1 MPHYLSEVVL
11 KEMRQKN
18 NSLRDYLDIFNHRSI
33 SMYYQAWHKY
43 QLPVNYERNRQRG
56 SRQTDLFSQALTALA
71 GLGLNE
77 LNYRLPI
84 PDTAMAGMAGL
95 QSRNICTADS
105 LRRMIS
111 HYFELDT
118 QIEQFQGQWQ
128 ELPEDILCRLPG
140 PESPSGINNRL
151 GGNAILGTSCF
162 HAQSKFTVVIAPLPY
177 DKFMSIAP
185 GTQKL
190 EALKSF
196 IHFTA
201 GIELDFD
208 ISVTLAQDVVPPV
221 QLVDD
226 EHYQPLLGWNTHMS
240 LNNDDNELVEIILCQ
255 DIGSPDDGLPLAS

>member
-1 MPHYLSEVVL
+1 
-11 KEMRQKN
+11 
-18 NSLRDYLDIFNHRSI
+18 
-33 SMYYQAWHKY
+33 
-43 QLPVNYERNRQRG
+43 
-56 SRQTDLFSQALTALA
+56 
-71 GLGLNE
+71 
-77 LNYRLPI
+77 
-84 PDTAMAGMAGL
+84 
-95 QSRNICTADS
+95 
-105 LRRMIS
+105 
-111 HYFELDT
+111 
-118 QIEQFQGQWQ
+118 
-128 ELPEDILCRLPG
+128 
-140 PESPSGINNRL
+140 
-151 GGNAILGTSCF
+151 
-162 HAQSKFTVVIAPLPY
+162 
-177 DKFMSIAP
+177 MSIAP